1 MLRLRE
7 NERKIRRDRRLA
19 GEEYIYTIVF
29 VRAKTTRERSQV
41 SKLQRET
48 SAKGLS
54 ELSIL
59 WCLASKVRT
68 RVVAP

>member
-7 NERKIRRDRRLA
+7 NERKIRRGRRLA
-19 GEEYIYTIVF
+19 GEVYTIVF
-29 VRAKTTRERSQV
+29 IRAKTTRERSQV

-54 ELSIL
+54 ELYTT
-59 WCLASKVRT
+59 LAEYT
-68 RVVAP
+68 PLGIHW